1 MSVDAIRRIAV
12 ASAFVFVILLFAF
25 VSCDKKDGSRNGGS
39 ASAAA
44 QSHNDD
50 VASTEARIA
59 MEYFSATGNTR
70 KAAGNLAVALGARI
84 FEILPSK
91 AYSDADLDYN
101 NPTSRFSI
109 EYKDRNA
116 RPGISNDLSEILGS
130 DIIVLG
136 YPIWGDRAPKI
147 IRSLLDEY
155 DLWSKRIYL
164 FCTSGSS
171 LIKNSME
178 ELRSEYPGLDIVEGI
193 RLDPNDEKA
202 AEGWAKNIRKTR

>member
-1 MSVDAIRRIAV
+1 MGFNVLRRFAGVSVFAV
-12 ASAFVFVILLFAF
+12 AMLFFAF
-25 VSCDKKDGSRNGGS
+25 VSCDKKSGDQTGGS
-39 ASAAA
+39 GSAAVE
-44 QSHNDD
+44 SHNDD
-50 VASTEARIA
+50 VANKEARISIV
-59 MEYFSATGNTR
+59 YFSATGNTR
-70 KAAGNLAVALGARI
+70 KAAGNLAVALGARM

-91 AYSDADLDYN
+91 VYSDADLDYN

-116 RPGISNDLSEILGS
+116 RPEISNDLSEILGS

-147 IRSLLDEY
+147 IRTLLDRY
-155 DLWSKRIYL
+155 DLWSKKIYL

-178 ELRSEYPGLDIVEGI
+178 DLKSEYPGLEIIEGI

-202 AEGWAKNIRKTR
+202 AEGWAKNIRKTK